1 MTRPLSATQEDY
13 VETIFRLAE
22 ENRVARVKDIA
33 AHLGVHKSSV
43 TGALRSLSE
52 MGLVNYEPYGYIT
65 LTAVGEQRARR
76 VLRRHEDLQ
85 SFLTEVLGLDDGT
98 AEDAACKMEHT
109 LPDPVVDRFIDFDD
123 YIASLGEGEY
133 SILAPFKKRH
143 ANSKINP
150 VEL

>member
-33 AHLGVHKSSV
+33 AHLGVHKSTV

-65 LTAVGEQRARR
+65 LTAVGEQRARHP
-76 VLRRHEDLQ
+76 RRRTGTPHCQ
-85 SFLTEVLGLDDGT
+85 RDG
-98 AEDAACKMEHT
+98 AA
-109 LPDPVVDRFIDFDD
+109 LPDCRVGRRGDAVGTTR
-123 YIASLGEGEY
+123 SRR
-133 SILAPFKKRH
+133 K
-143 ANSKINP
+143 
-150 VEL
+150 